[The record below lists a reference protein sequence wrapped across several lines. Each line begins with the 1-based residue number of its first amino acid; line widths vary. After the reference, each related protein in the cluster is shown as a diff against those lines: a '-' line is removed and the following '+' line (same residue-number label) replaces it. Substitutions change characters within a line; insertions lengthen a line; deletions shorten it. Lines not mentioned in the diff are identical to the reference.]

1 MKITAD
7 LLELAGYTEAQIDRV
22 FKLIGRKQ
30 RFGPQ
35 SLSISDRRFYL
46 KAQGDVKVAAEKLDK
61 LVVTAQNRRVSG
73 KQPVETKLH
82 FRWTVAEVTLC
93 PHFADL
99 ATGEIAAFQILRE
112 EVLRA
117 LEIYQP
123 VLDQV
128 DTSKRSK
135 FDTLFVEMMEL
146 AAGLG
151 RAANFDW
158 DGLRA
163 SLKYEFPE
171 NWNTAWDTHYSAK
184 NFPAYGVLSGDD
196 IVEFRALVRPEIE
209 RLTRETY
216 PSVRQTVAA

>member
-1 MKITAD
+1 MKLTSD

-22 FKLIGRKQ
+22 FKLLARKQ
-30 RFGPQ
+30 QFGPQ
-35 SLSISDRRFYL
+35 SLSVNDRRFML
-46 KAQGDVKVAAEKLDK
+46 KAQSDCKTANGKLETEIKAAQK
-61 LVVTAQNRRVSG
+61 RRVSG
-73 KQPVETKLH
+73 KQPVEIKLH
-82 FRWTVAEVTLC
+82 YRWTVAEVTLC

-112 EVLRA
+112 EVLSA

-128 DTSKRSK
+128 DTSKRGK
-135 FDTLFVEMMEL
+135 FNAFFVEMMEL
-146 AAGLG
+146 AAALG
-151 RAANFDW
+151 RSANFDW
-158 DGLRA
+158 EGLRA

-171 NWNTAWDTHYSAK
+171 NWNTAWDTHYSAG
-184 NFPAYGVLSGDD
+184 NFPAYGVLSGND
-196 IVEFRALVRPEIE
+196 IVDFRDLVRPEIE